1 MAEGETSN
9 NKRIAKN
16 TAYLYLR
23 MMFTAFLSLYTAR
36 LVLQNLG
43 VEDFGIYNVVGGVVT
58 FMGFL
63 TATMSSATQRFLTYH
78 LGTGDSMKFR
88 QTFSLLINIYL
99 IFCAIALVIL
109 EIAGPIY
116 ISHFMTIPS
125 ERIIAAQWV
134 FQFSLLTFL
143 VNTISVPYKSAIV
156 AYEKMGMYA
165 YVGIA
170 EAVLCLV
177 VVIALPYIPY
187 DKLVVY
193 GLLMCAIY
201 IGLVLVMMLY
211 CRQKLANCRY
221 IKFWDSKYVKEL
233 ISYSGWNLFG
243 STTGVMNLQGQAIV
257 LNYFFGPIV
266 NAAKAI
272 ADRVNGMITQ
282 FSHNFYMAVTPQII
296 KSYAAGDIDYMRS
309 LVLNSSRYSFLML
322 FVISVPLII
331 AMEPLLVL
339 WLGSEQVTIDVI
351 RFCQCTIVY
360 SLVNILEQPITMAVR
375 ATGDIKKYQVYV
387 GSLTLTFIPLCII
400 LFCFG
405 LPAYTSMLLLSLVYI
420 GTLIVRVRIIAPII
434 KIKSVDYLKK
444 VVKPLFY
451 SVILTVFLV
460 LLTHYLSFC
469 DGYDDLIRGVVSF
482 IISVIVSFLVGLN
495 LKERTLL
502 IGFVNRRLKK

>member
-78 LGTGDSMKFR
+78 LGTGDGLKFK

-99 IFCAIALVIL
+99 IFCAIALVLL
-109 EIAGPIY
+109 EIIGPIY
-116 ISHFMTIPS
+116 ISRYMTIPP
-125 ERIIAAQWV
+125 ERIAAAQWV

-143 VNTISVPYKSAIV
+143 VNTFSVPYKSSIV
-156 AYEKMGMYA
+156 AYEKMAVYA
-165 YVGIA
+165 YIGIA
-170 EAVLCLV
+170 EAVLSLG
-177 VVIALPYIPY
+177 VVIALPYIPF
-187 DKLVVY
+187 DKLIVY
-193 GLLMCAIY
+193 GALMCIMY
-201 IGLVLVMMLY
+201 IGLVAVMIIY
-211 CRQKLANCRY
+211 CHNKLTGCRY
-221 IKFWDSKYVKEL
+221 FKYWDSKYVKEI

-296 KSYAAGDIDYMRS
+296 KSYAAGNIEYMRS

-322 FVISVPLII
+322 YLISVPLIV
-331 AMEPLLVL
+331 AMEPLLEL
-339 WLGSEQVTIDVI
+339 WLGKEQVSLEMI
-351 RFCQCTIVY
+351 RFCQCTIIY

-387 GSLTLTFIPLCII
+387 GSLTLTFIPLCIG
-400 LFCFG
+400 LFFLG
-405 LPAYTSMLLLSLVYI
+405 APAYTSMLLLSLVYVLA
-420 GTLIVRVRIIAPII
+420 LILRVKIVSPII
-434 KIKSVDYLKK
+434 NIKPSDYFKSVVL
-444 VVKPLFY
+444 PLCY
-451 SVILTVFLV
+451 CMATTVLCV
-460 LLTHYLSFC
+460 YLS
-469 DGYDDLIRGVVSF
+469 YKVSF
-482 IISVIVSFLVGLN
+482 GGNYDELLRGALSLVVAIILSFFIGLN
-495 LKERTLL
+495 RKERQLL
-502 IGFVNRRLKK
+502 INFVNNRIRH